1 MNQSILGLTLIAALA
16 SGCSGPATPPPS
28 GTTGGQ
34 GPATATPP
42 AASQPGPATA
52 ATPAAPQPGASQSP
66 APPPA
71 EPLAPPA
78 PTFREV
84 TIPADTTLTVKLETP
99 VASDKSQVEDTVR
112 GTLAKPIVIAGETV
126 VPAGAELAGTVTE
139 SSQSGRVKGRAMVAF
154 AFDRLTVRGE
164 SHRIETTRV
173 AREAEAN
180 KKDDVKKG
188 AVGAGAG
195 AIVGGIAGGGKGAA
209 IGAAVGGTSTVLA
222 TKGKEVRLPVGSTVS
237 TSLRSPLTVRVPV
250 S

>member
-99 VASDKSQVEDTVR
+99 LASDKSQVEDTVR

-154 AFDRLTVRGE
+154 VFDRLTV
-164 SHRIETTRV
+164 V
-173 AREAEAN
+173 ARATGSRRRASHARLRPTRKTTSRRARSAPAPAPSSAASRAAERVPPSGPRLAERARCSSR
-180 KKDDVKKG
+180 KERKSG
-188 AVGAGAG
+188 CPS
-195 AIVGGIAGGGKGAA
+195 AA
-209 IGAAVGGTSTVLA
+209 RSVLA
-222 TKGKEVRLPVGSTVS
+222 CGAR
-237 TSLRSPLTVRVPV
+237 
-250 S
+250 

>member
-1 MNQSILGLTLIAALA
+1 MTRSILGLTLIAAALA

-28 GTTGGQ
+28 GTGGQ
-34 GPATATPP
+34 GPEAATPP

-52 ATPAAPQPGASQSP
+52 ATSAAPQPDASQSP
-66 APPPA
+66 ASPPPA
-71 EPLAPPA
+71 PATPPA

-84 TIPADTTLTVKLETP
+84 TVPADTPLTVRLETP
-99 VASDKSQVEDTVR
+99 VASDKSQVEDPVR

-139 SSQSGRVKGRAMVAF
+139 SSQSGRVKGRALVAF
-154 AFDRLTVRGE
+154 AFDRLTVGGE

-188 AVGAGAG
+188 ALGAGAG

-209 IGAAVGGTSTVLA
+209 IGAAVGGTGTVLV
-222 TKGKEVRLPVGSTVS
+222 TKGSEVRLPVGSTVS
-237 TSLRSPLTVRVPV
+237 TRLRRPLTVRVPV

>member
-1 MNQSILGLTLIAALA
+1 MNRSLLGLTLITALA
-16 SGCSGPATPPPS
+16 SACSGPATPPPS
-28 GTTGGQ
+28 GATGEQ
-34 GPATATPP
+34 
-42 AASQPGPATA
+42 GPATA
-52 ATPAAPQPGASQSP
+52 ATPAAPQPGAPQSP
-66 APPPA
+66 ASAPA
-71 EPLAPPA
+71 EPPAPPA
-78 PTFREV
+78 PKFREV
-84 TIPADTTLTVKLETP
+84 TVPADTTLTVKLETP
-99 VASDKSQVEDTVR
+99 VASDKSQVEDKVR

-139 SSQSGRVKGRAMVAF
+139 SSKSGRVKGRALVAF
-154 AFDRLTVRGE
+154 AFDRLTVGGE

-173 AREAEAN
+173 AREAQAST
-180 KKDDVKKG
+180 KDDVKKG

-209 IGAAVGGTSTVLA
+209 IGAAVGGTGTVLV